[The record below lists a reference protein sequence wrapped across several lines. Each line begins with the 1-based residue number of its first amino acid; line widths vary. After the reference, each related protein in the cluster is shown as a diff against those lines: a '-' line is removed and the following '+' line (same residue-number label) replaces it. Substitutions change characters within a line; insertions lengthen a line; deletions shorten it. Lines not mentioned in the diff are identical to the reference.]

1 MGMSMRKTW
10 FVRLLLSYMPIFLIV
25 VTFSFFVFFQLLS
38 EQNRK
43 QAANANNQLSIQAM
57 RSIDTSLKAID
68 SAIMLEIIYNKQLT
82 GFFDGRSG
90 SNAYLN
96 ISAVDQ
102 MKGLILSYPIIDSI
116 YLYRFEDEFVLST
129 STSDNL
135 DDYKDRPFIERHR
148 GTLAKKWTGPR
159 EFKEFSLLDGKPVVS
174 LVRGVPF
181 IASNKGMIV
190 VNVSTTA
197 LRSMVSS
204 LYDPESSFIRIRDSE
219 GNPLFPGEEPEAKT
233 ATVFAE
239 HISSYTDWSYESG
252 LINGRLVQLVSS
264 LYNVWFVVGLLMIA
278 LSFIWLVYVTR
289 RNSRPLEQIASRV
302 RGYAASVSGGAS
314 REGGGDEFTFIETA
328 LENIIEQSNR
338 YQRKHKEDRHLH
350 TSNLF
355 HRLID
360 GHPELTL
367 DSWKN
372 EADRLQLP
380 APSGEQ
386 LVFVVE
392 MDDYAEFCRK
402 YSHRD
407 QNLLKFSLRSVIQEM
422 ASKHDC
428 ELWTEWTS
436 ALQLSVMAFL
446 KQGDDEEQRQAM
458 LDFLDHVR
466 SWTEQHL
473 KFTVTIG
480 IGTSAKQLSDIP
492 QSFKSALEALKYKM
506 TLGQNRLIDCGQT
519 STQGQVEVFAHLST
533 IRSIAQSYRLLEG
546 DWKGRF
552 DAWFDEMKQGLLTK
566 DEIVNLMNYFLYYMK
581 REMAATPKEFQDIWE
596 TDGLPGLN
604 EIVGACHSLERM
616 KEEGGRILTELA
628 AKLQEEQDKR
638 QHAAIIREMR
648 KYIEN
653 HYQDPNLSLE
663 YLGDKFGIGP
673 KYISKL
679 FKEQSGGKFVD
690 FLIDV
695 RMGHARRLLEETSL
709 SVQEIADRVGYLN
722 AISFSRVFRRVAGC
736 SPSEYREDLA
746 RRRAE

>member
-1 MGMSMRKTW
+1 MRKTW
-10 FVRLLLSYMPIFLIV
+10 FIRLLLSYMPIFLIV
-25 VTFSFFVFFQLLS
+25 VTFLFFVFFQLLS
-38 EQNRK
+38 EQNRQ

-57 RSIDTSLKAID
+57 RSIDASLKAID

-82 GFFDGRSG
+82 DFFDGRSG

-102 MKGLILSYPIIDSI
+102 MKGIILSYPIIDSI

-129 STSDNL
+129 STSDQL
-135 DDYKDRPFIERHR
+135 ESYRDQSFITEHK
-148 GTLAKKWTGPR
+148 GSLAKKWTGPR
-159 EFKEFSLLDGKPVVS
+159 EFKEFSLLEGKSVVS
-174 LVRGVPF
+174 LTRGVPF

-190 VNVSTTA
+190 VNVSTSA
-197 LRSMVSS
+197 LYSMVAS
-204 LYDPESSFIRIRDSE
+204 LYDPESSFIRIRDAE
-219 GNPLFPGEEPEAKT
+219 GNPLFPDREPDAKT
-233 ATVFAE
+233 AKTFAE
-239 HISSYTDWSYESG
+239 HASSYTDWSYESG

-289 RNSRPLEQIASRV
+289 RNSKPLEQITSRV
-302 RGYAASVSGGAS
+302 RGYAASVSSGAS

-350 TSNLF
+350 TNNLF
-355 HRLID
+355 HRLIE
-360 GHPELTL
+360 GNSELTL
-367 DSWKN
+367 DGWRD
-372 EADRLQLP
+372 EAERLQLP

-407 QNLLKFSLRSVIQEM
+407 QNLLKFSLRSVIQEL
-422 ASKHDC
+422 ASKHEC

-436 ALQLSVMAFL
+436 ALQLSVMVFL
-446 KQGDDEEQRQAM
+446 KQEEDEERRQAM
-458 LDFLDHVR
+458 VDFLEHIR
-466 SWTEQHL
+466 SWTEQYL

-480 IGTSAKQLSDIP
+480 IGTGAKQLSDIP
-492 QSFKSALEALKYKM
+492 QSFKNAIEALKYKIS
-506 TLGQNRLIDCGQT
+506 LGQNRLIDYGQT
-519 STQGQVEVFAHLST
+519 ATQGQAEVFGHLNA
-533 IRSIAQSYRLLEG
+533 IRSIAQSYRLLEA

-552 DAWFDEMKQGLLTK
+552 DDWFDEMKQGMLTK

-581 REMAATPKEFQDIWE
+581 REMATTTREFQDIWE
-596 TDGLPGLN
+596 RDGLPGLN
-604 EIVGACHSLERM
+604 EIVVDCQSLERM
-616 KEEGGRILTELA
+616 KEEGSRLLIELA

-648 KYIEN
+648 KYIEQ
-653 HYQDPNLSLE
+653 HYQNPNMSLE
-663 YLGDKFGIGP
+663 YLSDKFSISP

-679 FKEQSGGKFVD
+679 FKEQTGDKFVD
-690 FLIDV
+690 FLIDI
-695 RMGHARRLLEETSL
+695 RMQNARRLLEETSC

-722 AISFSRVFRRVAGC
+722 AISFSRVFRRVAGS
-736 SPSEYREDLA
+736 SPSEYREELS
-746 RRRAE
+746 RRKAE

>member
-1 MGMSMRKTW
+1 MRKTW

-43 QAANANNQLSIQAM
+43 QAAQANNQLSIQAM
-57 RSIDTSLKAID
+57 RSIDAALKAID

-82 GFFDGRSG
+82 GFFDGG
-90 SNAYLN
+90 ADSNAYLN

-102 MKGLILSYPIIDSI
+102 MKGIILSYPIIDSI

-129 STSDNL
+129 STSDKL
-135 DDYKDRPFIERHR
+135 DGYADRPFIIRHR

-181 IASNKGMIV
+181 IASDKGMIV
-190 VNVSTTA
+190 VNVSTSA
-197 LRSMVSS
+197 LRSMVAS
-204 LYDPESSFIRIRDSE
+204 LYDPESSFIRIRDAE
-219 GNPLFPGEEPEAKT
+219 GNRLFPDLEPEAKT
-233 ATVFAE
+233 AKVFAD
-239 HISSYTDWSYESG
+239 HVSSYTDWSYESG

-302 RGYAASVSGGAS
+302 RGYAASVSGGSS
-314 REGGGDEFTFIETA
+314 REGRGDEFTFIETA
-328 LENIIEQSNR
+328 LENIIEQSNQYR
-338 YQRKHKEDRHLH
+338 RKHNEDRHLH

-355 HRLID
+355 HRLIE

-367 DSWKN
+367 DVWRG

-407 QNLLKFSLRSVIQEM
+407 QNLLKFSLRSMIQEM

-436 ALQLSVMAFL
+436 AIQLSVMAFL
-446 KQGDDEEQRQAM
+446 KQGDDEERRRAM

-480 IGTSAKQLSDIP
+480 IGAPARQLSDIP
-492 QSFKSALEALKYKM
+492 PSFKSALEALKYKIS
-506 TLGQNRLIDCGQT
+506 LGQNRLIDYGQT
-519 STQGQVEVFAHLST
+519 AAQGQVEVFAHLNA
-533 IRSIAQSYRLLEG
+533 IRSIAQSYRMLEG

-552 DAWFDEMKQGLLTK
+552 DAWFDEMKQGMLTK
-566 DEIVNLMNYFLYYMK
+566 DEIVNLMNYFLYYMR
-581 REMAATPKEFQDIWE
+581 REMATTPREFQDIWE

-616 KEEGGRILTELA
+616 KEEGGRILTGLA
-628 AKLQEEQDKR
+628 VKLQEEQDKR

-648 KYIEN
+648 KYIEK
-653 HYQDPNLSLE
+653 HYHDPNLSLE
-663 YLGDKFGIGP
+663 YLGEKFGIGP
-673 KYISKL
+673 KYVSKL

-695 RMGHARRLLEETSL
+695 RMGHARRLLEETTL

-722 AISFSRVFRRVAGC
+722 AISFSRVFRRIAGC
-736 SPSEYREDLA
+736 SPSEYREDFA